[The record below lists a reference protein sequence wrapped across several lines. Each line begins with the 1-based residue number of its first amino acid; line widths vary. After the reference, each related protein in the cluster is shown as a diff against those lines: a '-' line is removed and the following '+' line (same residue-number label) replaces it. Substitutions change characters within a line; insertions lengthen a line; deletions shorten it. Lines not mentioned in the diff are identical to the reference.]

1 MNKEQSVYNKLHKF
15 SAKEEA
21 MKVELGMVQE
31 AVDAAN
37 QLLEV
42 AEELGGTKKSLKADM
57 RRIDGYV
64 QDGKQYQKY
73 AEALKRDIRSANKA
87 LGISDSE
94 TPVLKFLDNALGAWQ
109 SSLDMKI

>member
-1 MNKEQSVYNKLHKF
+1 MNKEQFVYNKLHKV
-15 SAKEEA
+15 SKTQKPI
-21 MKVELGMVQE
+21 KVELWLVQE

-37 QLLEV
+37 QLLEI
-42 AEELGGTKKSLKADM
+42 AEELGGTKQSLKADM

-94 TPVLKFLDNALGAWQ
+94 TPVLKFLDDALGAWQ

>member
-15 SAKEEA
+15 SKTQEPI
-21 MKVELGMVQE
+21 KVELGMVQE

-37 QLLEV
+37 QLLEI
-42 AEELGGTKKSLKADM
+42 AEELGGTKRSLKADM

-73 AEALKRDIRSANKA
+73 AEALKRDIRSANKN

-94 TPVLKFLDNALGAWQ
+94 TPVLKFLDDALGAWQ